1 MRKTVSTNRPGGR
14 KAIAPPETRVIRCA
28 IYTRKSTDEGLDQEF
43 NSLDA
48 QREACEA
55 YIASQRHE
63 GWLALPEKYD
73 DGGFTGANM
82 DRPGLERLIG
92 DIEAGRVDTILVYKV
107 DRLSRS
113 LMDFSRLI
121 GLFDQH
127 NVSFVSVTQQFNT
140 SNSMGRLTLNILLSF
155 AQFEREMIAE
165 RTRDKMSAAR
175 RKGKFVGGMQFLG
188 YDLDSKAK
196 RLVVNEPEAAIVREI
211 FRLYLQRRSII
222 ATVEEAN
229 RRGWKTKSW
238 VTKAGHRRVG
248 QPFNKSR
255 LYAMIT
261 NIAYIGKIDFKGEI
275 YTAEHLPIVDDLTF
289 ERVQLLLQENA
300 RTGGR
305 AVRNKHGA
313 LLKGIIRCKCCD
325 TPMIHNHT
333 QRKDRLYRYYVCMN
347 AQKSGYAS
355 CPTKSVSAIE
365 IERFVMEQVREIGSN
380 PELQDETLRQLM
392 AVRET
397 RQPDLEG
404 ERQRLQTELLQR
416 QGEAKRLLAA
426 VGDGRREGSMAGER
440 LSELDAEIA
449 SLERRITT
457 VREELLALEAEHVE
471 ADDLRTALSMFDPV
485 WDHLTPQ
492 EQTRV
497 TQLLIESVAYDG
509 PAGTVAITFRP
520 LGIRTLAADID
531 KGAHQ

>member
-1 MRKTVSTNRPGGR
+1 MSANSPTGLSARRAP
-14 KAIAPPETRVIRCA
+14 APPPPRVVRCA
-28 IYTRKSTDEGLDQEF
+28 IYTRKSTEEGLDQDF

-55 YIASQRHE
+55 YVASQRHE
-63 GWLALPEKYD
+63 GWMALPEKYN

-82 DRPGLERLIG
+82 DRPGLERLIA
-92 DIEAGRVDTILVYKV
+92 DIEAGRVDTVLVYKV

-188 YDLDSKAK
+188 YDLDANAK
-196 RLVVNEPEAAIVREI
+196 KLVVNEAEAAIVREL

-222 ATVEEAN
+222 ATVKEAN
-229 RRGWKTKSW
+229 SRGWTMKSW
-238 VTKAGHRRVG
+238 VTKPGHRRVG
-248 QPFNKSR
+248 GPFNKSR
-255 LYAMIT
+255 LYALLT

-275 YTAEHLPIVDDLTF
+275 YAAEHPPIVDDLTF
-289 ERVQLLLQENA
+289 ERVQSLLRENSQ
-300 RTGGR
+300 TGGR
-305 AVRNKHGA
+305 VVRNKHGA
-313 LLKGIIRCKCCD
+313 LLKGIIQCKCCD

-333 QRKDRLYRYYVCMN
+333 QRGSRLYRYYVCMQ
-347 AQKSGYAS
+347 AQKTGYS
-355 CPTKSVSAIE
+355 TCPTKAVSATE
-365 IERFVMEQVREIGSN
+365 IERFVVDQVREIGRN
-380 PELQDETLRQLM
+380 PELQNETLRQLM
-392 AVRET
+392 ATREA

-404 ERQRLQTELLQR
+404 ERQRLQAELLSR
-416 QGEAKRLLAA
+416 QAEAKRLLAA
-426 VGDGRREGSMAGER
+426 VGEGRRDGTMVGSR
-440 LSELDAEIA
+440 LTELDAEIA
-449 SLERRITT
+449 TLERRITT
-457 VREELLALEAEHVE
+457 VRQELLTLEAEHVE
-471 ADDLRTALSMFDPV
+471 ADDLRTALAMFDPV
-485 WDHLTPQ
+485 RDHLTPQ
-492 EQTRV
+492 EQARV

-520 LGIRTLAADID
+520 LGIRTLAAERPA
-531 KGAHQ
+531 GAPR